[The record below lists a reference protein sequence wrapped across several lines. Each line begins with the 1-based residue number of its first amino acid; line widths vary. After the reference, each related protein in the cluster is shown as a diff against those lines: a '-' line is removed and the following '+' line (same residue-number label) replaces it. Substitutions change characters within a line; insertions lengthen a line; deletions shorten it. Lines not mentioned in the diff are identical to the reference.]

1 MARGLAVAVVALLVA
16 AAPAQA
22 ASGTFTCAQLP
33 GALAAAVTGDV
44 ITLNSSAS
52 PGGLCDQQFTLR
64 DFGAVTGTP
73 AIWTLKG
80 RDGMNDGFDGS
91 TLPGRVLTGD
101 DVHRLLIQDL
111 TFRDSSAPA
120 GNGGAISITGE
131 SSVQIFTSEFYAN
144 NAGGQGGAVS
154 VAASF
159 VADAAMNGVSLLGN
173 TFGSLTT
180 PSEGNSADTG
190 GAVHI
195 QSGGG
200 GTKSMNDNVFA
211 NNFA

>member
-73 AIWTLKG
+73 ATWTLKG

-111 TFRDSSAPA
+111 TFRDSSARRATAGPSRLPA
-120 GNGGAISITGE
+120 NRPSRYSRP
-131 SSVQIFTSEFYAN
+131 SSMPTPR
-144 NAGGQGGAVS
+144 
-154 VAASF
+154 VARAAPSRWPPAS
-159 VADAAMNGVSLLGN
+159 SP
-173 TFGSLTT
+173 T
-180 PSEGNSADTG
+180 PR
-190 GAVHI
+190 
-195 QSGGG
+195 
-200 GTKSMNDNVFA
+200 
-211 NNFA
+211 